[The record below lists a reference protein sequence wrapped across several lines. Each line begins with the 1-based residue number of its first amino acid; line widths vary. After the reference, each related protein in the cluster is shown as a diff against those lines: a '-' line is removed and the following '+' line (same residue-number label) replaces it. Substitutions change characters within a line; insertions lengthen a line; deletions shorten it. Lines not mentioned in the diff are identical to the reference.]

1 MKRLGIKYLKEGM
14 EIARPIYRADGRIVL
29 GVNVELTEDYI
40 LRLPTQGIT
49 SIYVKDDRTTDIE
62 VIDILS
68 DNMRTLALTEAKK
81 INDKLLEIYNKS
93 KDKKINEKIMKNE
106 LEIVHERLNKLGK
119 EMVEDFMRIRNPL
132 INLIDTRLNEDYI
145 YAHMVNVAAVSILI
159 GRALGYN
166 FEKLVDLA
174 KGALIHDIGIIIGI
188 PYEVRNKSGKL
199 TEEELVMMK
208 LHPKIGYDFIRKMT
222 GINILSAHVAY
233 QHHERYNGH
242 GYPRGLSD
250 GNISEYGYVAGIADV
265 YDAITNNKSYKL
277 RVLPDKAREFFMVAR
292 DKFFPA
298 YIVDSFLNKV
308 PAYPN
313 GTTLILS
320 DGSEA
325 VVLKQNKDNLSR
337 PWVRILNSNG
347 KDWADV
353 NLINELNIGIEKI
366 LD

>member
-1 MKRLGIKYLKEGM
+1 MKRLGINFLKEGM
-14 EIARPIYRADGRIVL
+14 KIARPIYRADGRIVL

-93 KDKKINEKIMKNE
+93 KDKKINKKIINNE
-106 LEIVHERLNKLGK
+106 LEIAHERLNKLGK
-119 EMVEDFMRIRNPL
+119 DMVEDFMRIRHPL

-159 GRALGYN
+159 GRSLGYN
-166 FEKLVDLA
+166 FEKLVDLS
-174 KGALIHDIGIIIGI
+174 KGALIHDIGIIMEI
-188 PYEVRNKSGKL
+188 PYETRNKSGKL
-199 TEEELVMMK
+199 TEEELAMMK
-208 LHPKIGYDFIRKMT
+208 LHPKIAYDFIRKMPN
-222 GINILSAHVAY
+222 INILSAHVAY

-242 GYPRGLSD
+242 GYPRGLGD
-250 GNISEYGYVAGIADV
+250 GDISEYGYIAGIADV

-277 RVLPDKAREFFMVAR
+277 RVLPDKAREFFMIAR
-292 DKFFPA
+292 DKFFPG
-298 YIVDSFLNKV
+298 YIIDVFLKKM

-325 VVLKQNKDNLSR
+325 VVLKQNKENLSR
-337 PWVRILNSNG
+337 PWVRLLNRNG
-347 KDWADV
+347 KDWSDV
-353 NLINELNIGIEKI
+353 NLMVELSIGIEKI